1 MISSTKIVKPVRM
14 MDVNVSKGKSIIADG
29 LIERTSST
37 LDETEPKTAR
47 KDEVGDRKRKKK

>member
-1 MISSTKIVKPVRM
+1 M

-37 LDETEPKTAR
+37 LDETEPKTAH